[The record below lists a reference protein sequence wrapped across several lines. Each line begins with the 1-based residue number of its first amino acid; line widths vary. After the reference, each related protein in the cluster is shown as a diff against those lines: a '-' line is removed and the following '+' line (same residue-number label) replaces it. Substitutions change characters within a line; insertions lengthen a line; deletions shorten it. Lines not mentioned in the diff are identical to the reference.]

1 MAIENHPDV
10 RVIRP
15 QGIVTATTS
24 EALIQELNEC
34 TAAKI
39 KMVVLDL
46 SGVSFIDSFGLGTLV
61 TMRTKLMLAGST
73 LYLAGLQDQA
83 SCLLEFSDL
92 LAIFDIFTSVK
103 EFFAVKIYKNQ
114 VVLVK

>member
-1 MAIENHPDV
+1 MAIENHPEV
-10 RVIRP
+10 RVIKP
-15 QGIVTATTS
+15 EGIVTATTA

-46 SGVSFIDSFGLGTLV
+46 SAVSFIDSFGLGTLV
-61 TMRTKLMLAGST
+61 TMRTKLRLAGSN
-73 LYLAGLQDQA
+73 LYLTGLQEQA

-92 LAIFDIFTSVK
+92 LSIFDIFSSVK
-103 EFFAVKIYKNQ
+103 EFFAVMIYKNQ
-114 VVLVK
+114 VVLVQ